1 MPPIG
6 ALHMLLL
13 FVVLVSAAC
22 SHPQYVPDIELA
34 PQGRTVYATAE
45 LHDLYAKPA
54 LLSGKETFGLEGKR
68 AKRVEPAVLLDQV
81 ETELL
86 KELES
91 SGTFSRVTRFDPQP
105 DVILSG
111 RINAL
116 YEHYRPQLWSY
127 VPGVETVTTLF
138 RLKSHVSSGEANLT
152 LFVMKPSGELLGTY
166 EGKSTFRESFNPTQ
180 GVPPG
185 ARLNRAL
192 SEAVQQIR
200 DQIVQDAHL
209 RNVASR

>member
-1 MPPIG
+1 MPR
-6 ALHMLLL
+6 AFHMLLL
-13 FVVLVSAAC
+13 FALMVSTAC
-22 SHPQYVPDIELA
+22 SHPKYVPDIEVT
-34 PQGRTVYATAE
+34 PQGRTIYAIAE

-68 AKRVEPAVLLDQV
+68 AKQVEPTMLLDQV
-81 ETELL
+81 EAELL

-91 SGTFSRVTRFDPQP
+91 SGTFSRVVRFHPQP

-127 VPGVETVTTLF
+127 VPGVDTVTTVF

-152 LFVMKPSGELLGTY
+152 LFVIKPTGEVLGTY
-166 EGKSTFRESFNPTQ
+166 EGKSTFRESFNPTK

-185 ARLNRAL
+185 ARLNHAL
-192 SEAVQQIR
+192 SEAVQQIH
-200 DQIVQDAHL
+200 DQIVQDAQL
-209 RNVASR
+209 RKVASR